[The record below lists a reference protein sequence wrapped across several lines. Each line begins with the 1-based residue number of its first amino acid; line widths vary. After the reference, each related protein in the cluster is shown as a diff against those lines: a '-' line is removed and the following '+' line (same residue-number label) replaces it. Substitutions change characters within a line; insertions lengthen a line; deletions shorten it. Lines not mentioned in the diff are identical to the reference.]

1 MSARVGPDYIPSASR
16 PPGTCAKST
25 GDEHIGASREAMVR
39 ASVGSESGVGSAEGS
54 ATLGR
59 NSLVS
64 HRVSLASGLH
74 PSQDG
79 SDIYLL
85 TGSVGRRDSPVQG
98 CDLHRASDLEQ
109 DHLPAARRSLHHA
122 RMVGVAGPIPG
133 ARRCSVS
140 YGRRPYRF
148 MRALTSDRPA
158 HCWRESDDAS

>member
-64 HRVSLASGLH
+64 RH
-74 PSQDG
+74 
-79 SDIYLL
+79 DIAGVWVALF
-85 TGSVGRRDSPVQG
+85 SRRQRYRG
-98 CDLHRASDLEQ
+98 C
-109 DHLPAARRSLHHA
+109 
-122 RMVGVAGPIPG
+122 
-133 ARRCSVS
+133 
-140 YGRRPYRF
+140 
-148 MRALTSDRPA
+148 
-158 HCWRESDDAS
+158 